1 MHVKEIMNKITS
13 LEGLQGHYRDKW
25 MSIHINAYQY
35 RVFNILNLTLNIILY
50 YIKTN
55 IIFRKK
61 KCISL
66 LSINNEEKFKIH
78 IKIHIKKLQKFDFTL
93 IRECIKSMISNLAER
108 LYMNHKFNKKS

>member
-1 MHVKEIMNKITS
+1 M
-13 LEGLQGHYRDKW
+13 
-25 MSIHINAYQY
+25 
-35 RVFNILNLTLNIILY
+35 
-50 YIKTN
+50 
-55 IIFRKK
+55 
-61 KCISL
+61 

>member
-61 KCISL
+61 KMYFIV
-66 LSINNEEKFKIH
+66 KYK
-78 IKIHIKKLQKFDFTL
+78 Q
-93 IRECIKSMISNLAER
+93 
-108 LYMNHKFNKKS
+108 